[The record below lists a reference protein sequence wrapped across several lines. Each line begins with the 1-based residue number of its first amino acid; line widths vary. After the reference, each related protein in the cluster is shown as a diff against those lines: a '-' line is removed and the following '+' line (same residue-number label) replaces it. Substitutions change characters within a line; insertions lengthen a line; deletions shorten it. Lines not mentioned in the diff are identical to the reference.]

1 MSLFKIKY
9 QIKSDKKPHH
19 RYYHALNKTT
29 ALDMFN
35 ESVKS
40 GSLTGEEPEVVSVEK
55 KSEKK

>member
-9 QIKSDKKPHH
+9 EIKSDIKPHH
-19 RYYHALNKTT
+19 RFYHALNKTT

-35 ESVKS
+35 ETVKS
-40 GSLTGEEPEVVSVEK
+40 GSLTGEEAKVVSVEK